1 MSMNGD
7 MTIYTEVTML
17 GQVFMG
23 GYYDESSNSFI
34 IAYVQLKSAYDTK
47 EYIMQGELEQF
58 SAPTGGVCMDKI
70 INICNDIYQNT
81 LSQNMR
87 DLKLRE
93 YVKDKYHI
101 EFILMVYPADKFIPN
116 SSISLI
122 SSSVSSIEET
132 PSNILM
138 LHVANNNSEQIFKK
152 RIEMSANYMVL
163 TTHNGSQFSDIA
175 KINTAMRH
183 CCKLY
188 IDLDNYDY
196 DKTSYNWVRLQEV
209 ISEAKNIGLPIEY
222 STTMEG
228 ENRYL
233 VKSWFCGY
241 LYSCSVCKCKTV
253 ERIEQIYLTYPD
265 KKITTRIRKTIFP
278 ATPSSLIDNIKY
290 YLTQKSPTVDRGVR
304 EENEIEISEETYNT
318 LKAWQI
324 PGSRIINKLRT
335 NFKIGAE
342 STGVYTIS
350 IDHYYTEPYDKWE
363 YDVMEIEY
371 HDPSMMIITNSHDIA
386 KLLHKWNTRID
397 PKKVIEGISHDI
409 TGISQFSNK
418 SLACEVTPIT
428 DPAHILDIM
437 KRAKEINKIVMNRN
451 EENNK
456 EEN

>member
-1 MSMNGD
+1 MSINDD
-7 MTIYTEVTML
+7 MTIYTEISML
-17 GQVFMG
+17 GHVFMG
-23 GYYDESSNSFI
+23 GYYDDSSNSFI
-34 IAYVQLKSAYDTK
+34 ISYIQIESAYDTK
-47 EYIMQGELEQF
+47 EYSMQGELEQL
-58 SAPTGGVCMDKI
+58 SAPTGGACMDKV
-70 INICNDIYQNT
+70 INMCNDIYQNT
-81 LSQNMR
+81 FSQNMR

-101 EFILMVYPADKFIPN
+101 ESIRMVYPADKFIPTT
-116 SSISLI
+116 SMPL
-122 SSSVSSIEET
+122 IEET

-163 TTHNGSQFSDIA
+163 TTHNGSQFADIA

-196 DKTSYNWVRLQEV
+196 DKTSFNWTRLQNI

-222 STTMEG
+222 STIMEG

-241 LYSCSVCKCKTV
+241 LISCNVCKTV
-253 ERIEQIYLTYPD
+253 EHIEQIYLTYPD
-265 KKITTRIRKTIFP
+265 KKMTTRIRKTVIP
-278 ATPSSLIDNIKY
+278 AKSSALNDTIKY
-290 YLTQKSPTVDRGVR
+290 YLTQKSPAVDRGVR

-371 HDPSMMIITNSHDIA
+371 HDPSMMTIVNSHDIA
-386 KLLHKWNTRID
+386 NLLRKWNTRID
-397 PKKVIEGISHDI
+397 PKKVIEGISYDI

-418 SLACEVTPIT
+418 SLACAVTPIIIPDNT
-428 DPAHILDIM
+428 VRTINHAE
-437 KRAKEINKIVMNRN
+437 EI
-451 EENNK
+451 NK

>member
-1 MSMNGD
+1 MSMNDD
-7 MTIYTEVTML
+7 MTIYTEISML

-23 GYYDESSNSFI
+23 GYYDDSSDSFI

-47 EYIMQGELEQF
+47 EYIIEGELEQF
-58 SAPTGGVCMDKI
+58 NAPTGGACMDKI
-70 INICNDIYQNT
+70 INICNNIYQNT

-93 YVKDKYHI
+93 YVKDNYHI
-101 EFILMVYPADKFIPN
+101 EFVRMVYPADKFIPTT
-116 SSISLI
+116 SIPL
-122 SSSVSSIEET
+122 IEET

-163 TTHNGSQFSDIA
+163 TTHNGSQFADIA

-196 DKTSYNWVRLQEV
+196 DKTSFNWTRLQNI

-222 STTMEG
+222 STIMEG

-241 LYSCSVCKCKTV
+241 LINCNVYKTV
-253 ERIEQIYLTYPD
+253 EHIEQIYLTYPD
-265 KKITTRIRKTIFP
+265 KKITTRIRKTVIP
-278 ATPSSLIDNIKY
+278 AKSSTLNDTIKY
-290 YLTQKSPTVDRGVR
+290 YLTQKSPAVDRGVR

-371 HDPSMMIITNSHDIA
+371 HDPSMMTIVNSHDIA
-386 KLLHKWNTRID
+386 NLLRKWNTRID
-397 PKKVIEGISHDI
+397 PKKVIEGISYDI

-418 SLACEVTPIT
+418 NLACEVTPIT

>member
-1 MSMNGD
+1 MSMNDD

-23 GYYDESSNSFI
+23 GYYDDSSDSFI

-58 SAPTGGVCMDKI
+58 SAPTGGACMDKI

-101 EFILMVYPADKFIPN
+101 EFILMVYPADKFIPTT
-116 SSISLI
+116 SIPL
-122 SSSVSSIEET
+122 IEET

-138 LHVANNNSEQIFKK
+138 LHVANNNSQQIFNK

-163 TTHNGSQFSDIA
+163 TTHNGSQFADIA

-188 IDLDNYDY
+188 VDLDNYDY
-196 DKTSYNWVRLQEV
+196 DKTSFNWTRLQSV

-241 LYSCSVCKCKTV
+241 LISCNVYKTV
-253 ERIEQIYLTYPD
+253 EHIEQIYLTYPD
-265 KKITTRIRKTIFP
+265 KKKTTRIRKITIP
-278 ATPSSLIDNIKY
+278 AQVSSLNDTIKY
-290 YLTQKSPTVDRGVR
+290 YLTQKSPAVDRGVR

-335 NFKIGAE
+335 NFKIGTE
-342 STGVYTIS
+342 NTGVYTIS

-371 HDPSMMIITNSHDIA
+371 HDPSMMTIVNSHDIA

-397 PKKVIEGISHDI
+397 LKKVIEGISFDI

-418 SLACEVTPIT
+418 NLACAVTPIII
-428 DPAHILDIM
+428 PANTVRIINS
-437 KRAKEINKIVMNRN
+437 AEEI
-451 EENNK
+451 NK

>member
-1 MSMNGD
+1 MSMNDD

-17 GQVFMG
+17 GQVFIG
-23 GYYDESSNSFI
+23 GYYDNSSDSFI

-58 SAPTGGVCMDKI
+58 SAPTGGACMDKV
-70 INICNDIYQNT
+70 INMCNDIYQNT

-101 EFILMVYPADKFIPN
+101 EFVCMVYPADKFIPN
-116 SSISLI
+116 SSI
-122 SSSVSSIEET
+122 SSIEET

-163 TTHNGSQFSDIA
+163 TTHNGSQFADIA

-188 IDLDNYDY
+188 VDLDNYDY
-196 DKTSYNWVRLQEV
+196 DKTSFNWARLKNV

-233 VKSWFCGY
+233 VKSWFCEY
-241 LYSCSVCKCKTV
+241 LISCNVYKTV
-253 ERIEQIYLTYPD
+253 EHIEQIYLTYPD
-265 KKITTRIRKTIFP
+265 KKITTRIRKITIP
-278 ATPSSLIDNIKY
+278 AKSSILNDTIKY
-290 YLTQKSPTVDRGVR
+290 YLTQKSPAVDRGVR

-350 IDHYYTEPYDKWE
+350 IDHYYTEPYDKWD

-371 HDPSMMIITNSHDIA
+371 HDPSMMTIANSHDIA
-386 KLLHKWNTRID
+386 KLLHRWNTRID
-397 PKKVIEGISHDI
+397 PKKVIEGISYDI

-437 KRAKEINKIVMNRN
+437 RRAKEINK
-451 EENNK
+451 EEN
-456 EEN
+456 

>member
-1 MSMNGD
+1 MSMNDD

-23 GYYDESSNSFI
+23 GYYDDSSDSFI
-34 IAYVQLKSAYDTK
+34 IAYIQLKSAYDTK

-58 SAPTGGVCMDKI
+58 SAPTGGACMDKI

-101 EFILMVYPADKFIPN
+101 EFILMVYPADKFIPTA
-116 SSISLI
+116 SIPL
-122 SSSVSSIEET
+122 IEET

-138 LHVANNNSEQIFKK
+138 LHVANNNSQQIFNK

-175 KINTAMRH
+175 KINIAMRH
-183 CCKLY
+183 CCKLHV
-188 IDLDNYDY
+188 DLDKYDY
-196 DKTSYNWVRLQEV
+196 DKTSYNWTRLQEV

-241 LYSCSVCKCKTV
+241 LYSCNVCKCKTV

-278 ATPSSLIDNIKY
+278 ATPSSLSDNIKY

-371 HDPSMMIITNSHDIA
+371 HDPSMMTITNSHDIA
-386 KLLHKWNTRID
+386 KLFHKWNTRID
-397 PKKVIEGISHDI
+397 PKKVIEGISYDI

>member
-1 MSMNGD
+1 MSMNDD

-17 GQVFMG
+17 GQVFIG
-23 GYYDESSNSFI
+23 GYYDDSSNSFM

-58 SAPTGGVCMDKI
+58 SAPTGGACMDKI

-93 YVKDKYHI
+93 YVKNKYHI
-101 EFILMVYPADKFIPN
+101 EFILMVYPADKIIPTT
-116 SSISLI
+116 SIPL
-122 SSSVSSIEET
+122 IEET

-138 LHVANNNSEQIFKK
+138 LHVANNNSEQIFNK

-163 TTHNGSQFSDIA
+163 TTHNGSQFSDIL

-188 IDLDNYDY
+188 VDLDNYDY
-196 DKTSYNWVRLQEV
+196 DKTSFNWARLQSV

-222 STTMEG
+222 STIMEG

-241 LYSCSVCKCKTV
+241 LSSCNVYKTI
-253 ERIEQIYLTYPD
+253 EHIEQIYLTYPD
-265 KKITTRIRKTIFP
+265 KKMTTRIRKTTIP
-278 ATPSSLIDNIKY
+278 AAVSSLNDTIKY
-290 YLTQKSPTVDRGVR
+290 YLTQKSPAVDRGVR
-304 EENEIEISEETYNT
+304 VENEIEISEETYNT

-335 NFKIGAE
+335 NFKVGAE

-371 HDPSMMIITNSHDIA
+371 HDPSMMTIVNSHDIA
-386 KLLHKWNTRID
+386 NLLHKWNTKID
-397 PKKVIEGISHDI
+397 PKKVIEGISYDI
-409 TGISQFSNK
+409 TGISPFSNK
-418 SLACEVTPIT
+418 NLACEVTPIT

-437 KRAKEINKIVMNRN
+437 NRAKEINKIVMNRN

>member
-1 MSMNGD
+1 MSMND
-7 MTIYTEVTML
+7 NMTIYTEITML

-23 GYYDESSNSFI
+23 GYYDDSSNSFI
-34 IAYVQLKSAYDTK
+34 ISYIQLKSAYDTK
-47 EYIMQGELEQF
+47 EYIIEGELEQF
-58 SAPTGGVCMDKI
+58 NAPTGGACMDKI

-101 EFILMVYPADKFIPN
+101 EFIRMVYPADKFIPTT
-116 SSISLI
+116 SIPL
-122 SSSVSSIEET
+122 IEET

-163 TTHNGSQFSDIA
+163 TTHNGSQFADIA

-188 IDLDNYDY
+188 IDLDKYDY
-196 DKTSYNWVRLQEV
+196 DKTSYNWARLQEV

-241 LYSCSVCKCKTV
+241 LISCNVCRTV

-265 KKITTRIRKTIFP
+265 KKITTRIRKTVVP
-278 ATPSSLIDNIKY
+278 AKSSSLNDTIKY
-290 YLTQKSPTVDRGVR
+290 YLTQKSPAVDRGVR

-350 IDHYYTEPYDKWE
+350 IDRYYTEPYDKWE

-371 HDPSMMIITNSHDIA
+371 HDPSMMNIANSHDIA
-386 KLLHKWNTRID
+386 NLLRKWNTRINS
-397 PKKVIEGISHDI
+397 KKVIEGISYDI

-418 SLACEVTPIT
+418 SLACAVTPIIIPDNT
-428 DPAHILDIM
+428 VRI
-437 KRAKEINKIVMNRN
+437 MNRT
-451 EENNK
+451 EEINK

>member
-1 MSMNGD
+1 MSMNDD

-23 GYYDESSNSFI
+23 GYYDDSSDSFI
-34 IAYVQLKSAYDTK
+34 IAYIQLKSAYDTK
-47 EYIMQGELEQF
+47 EYIIQGELEQF
-58 SAPTGGVCMDKI
+58 SAPTGGACMDKI

-101 EFILMVYPADKFIPN
+101 EFILMVYPANKFIPTT
-116 SSISLI
+116 SIPL
-122 SSSVSSIEET
+122 IEET

-163 TTHNGSQFSDIA
+163 TTHNGSQFADIV

-188 IDLDNYDY
+188 VDLDNYDY
-196 DKTSYNWVRLQEV
+196 DKTSFNWARLQNV

-228 ENRYL
+228 EDRYL

-241 LYSCSVCKCKTV
+241 LYSCNVSKTV

-265 KKITTRIRKTIFP
+265 KKMTTRIRKTIFP
-278 ATPSSLIDNIKY
+278 ATPSSLSDNIKY
-290 YLTQKSPTVDRGVR
+290 YLTQKSPAVDRGVR

-342 STGVYTIS
+342 NTGVYTIS

-371 HDPSMMIITNSHDIA
+371 HDPSMMTIVNSHDIA

-397 PKKVIEGISHDI
+397 PKKVIEGISYDI

-418 SLACEVTPIT
+418 NLACAVTPIII
-428 DPAHILDIM
+428 PANTVRIIN
-437 KRAKEINKIVMNRN
+437 RAEEI
-451 EENNK
+451 NK

>member
-1 MSMNGD
+1 MSMNDD

-23 GYYDESSNSFI
+23 GYYDDSSNSFI
-34 IAYVQLKSAYDTK
+34 ISYIQLKSAYDTK

-58 SAPTGGVCMDKI
+58 SAPTGGACMDKV

-101 EFILMVYPADKFIPN
+101 EFVVMVYPADKIIPN

-122 SSSVSSIEET
+122 SSSISPIEET

-163 TTHNGSQFSDIA
+163 TTHNGSQFADIA

-196 DKTSYNWVRLQEV
+196 DKTSFNWTRLQNI

-222 STTMEG
+222 STIMEG

-241 LYSCSVCKCKTV
+241 LISCNVCRTV
-253 ERIEQIYLTYPD
+253 EQIEQIYLTYPD
-265 KKITTRIRKTIFP
+265 KKMTTRIRKTVIP
-278 ATPSSLIDNIKY
+278 AKSSTLNDTIKY
-290 YLTQKSPTVDRGVR
+290 YLTQKSPAVDRGVR

-342 STGVYTIS
+342 STGLYTIS
-350 IDHYYTEPYDKWE
+350 IDHYYTEPYDKWD

-371 HDPSMMIITNSHDIA
+371 HDPSMMTIANSHDIA
-386 KLLHKWNTRID
+386 KLLHRWNTRID
-397 PKKVIEGISHDI
+397 PKKVIEGISYDI

-437 KRAKEINKIVMNRN
+437 RRAKEINK
-451 EENNK
+451 EEN
-456 EEN
+456 

>member
-1 MSMNGD
+1 MSMNDD
-7 MTIYTEVTML
+7 MTIYTGVSML

-23 GYYDESSNSFI
+23 GYYDDSSNSFM
-34 IAYVQLKSAYDTK
+34 IAYVQLKSAYDEK
-47 EYIMQGELEQF
+47 EYIIQGEFDHLND
-58 SAPTGGVCMDKI
+58 ATGGICMDKI
-70 INICNDIYQNT
+70 VYMCNDIYQNI

-87 DLKLRE
+87 NTKLRE
-93 YVKDKYHI
+93 YAKDKYNI
-101 EFILMVYPADKFIPN
+101 EFVRMEYPADKFIPT
-116 SSISLI
+116 
-122 SSSVSSIEET
+122 SSVPLVEET

-138 LHVANNNSEQIFKK
+138 LHVANNNSEQIFNK

-163 TTHNGSQFSDIA
+163 TTHNGSQFADIL
-175 KINTAMRH
+175 KINTAMRY

-188 IDLDNYDY
+188 VDLDNYDY
-196 DKTSYNWVRLQEV
+196 DKTSFNWTRLQNV

-228 ENRYL
+228 EDRYL

-241 LYSCSVCKCKTV
+241 LYSCNVSKTV

-265 KKITTRIRKTIFP
+265 KKMTTRIRKTTIP
-278 ATPSSLIDNIKY
+278 AAVSSLNDTVKY
-290 YLTQKSPTVDRGVR
+290 YLTQKSPAVDRGVR

-335 NFKIGAE
+335 NFKVGAE
-342 STGVYTIS
+342 STGIYTIS

-371 HDPSMMIITNSHDIA
+371 HDPSMMTIVNAHDIA
-386 KLLHKWNTRID
+386 NLLHKWNTKID
-397 PKKVIEGISHDI
+397 PKKVIEGISYDI
-409 TGISQFSNK
+409 TGISPFSNK
-418 SLACEVTPIT
+418 NLACEVTPIT

-437 KRAKEINKIVMNRN
+437 NRAKEINKIVMTRN
-451 EENNK
+451 GENNK

>member
-1 MSMNGD
+1 MSMNDD

-23 GYYDESSNSFI
+23 GYYDDSSNSFI

-58 SAPTGGVCMDKI
+58 SAPTGGACMDKI

-101 EFILMVYPADKFIPN
+101 EFILMVYPSEASPLQPI
-116 SSISLI
+116 LA
-122 SSSVSSIEET
+122 EET

-138 LHVANNNSEQIFKK
+138 LHVANNNSQQIFNK

-163 TTHNGSQFSDIA
+163 TTHNGSQFADIA

-188 IDLDNYDY
+188 VDLDNYDY
-196 DKTSYNWVRLQEV
+196 DKTSFNWARLQNV

-228 ENRYL
+228 EDRYL

-241 LYSCSVCKCKTV
+241 LISCNVYKTT
-253 ERIEQIYLTYPD
+253 EHIEQIYLTYPD
-265 KKITTRIRKTIFP
+265 KKMTTRIRKIVIP
-278 ATPSSLIDNIKY
+278 APVSSLNDTVKY
-290 YLTQKSPTVDRGVR
+290 YLTQKSPAVDRGIR

-350 IDHYYTEPYDKWE
+350 IDHYYTEPYDKWD

-371 HDPSMMIITNSHDIA
+371 HDPSMITIVNSHDIA
-386 KLLHKWNTRID
+386 KLFHKWNTRID
-397 PKKVIEGISHDI
+397 PKKVIEGVSYDI
-409 TGISQFSNK
+409 TGISPFSNK
-418 SLACEVTPIT
+418 NLACEVTPIT

-437 KRAKEINKIVMNRN
+437 KRAKEINKIVMSRN
-451 EENNK
+451 EEINK

>member
-1 MSMNGD
+1 MSMNDD

-23 GYYDESSNSFI
+23 GYYDDSSDSFI

-58 SAPTGGVCMDKI
+58 SAPTGGACMDKI

-101 EFILMVYPADKFIPN
+101 EFILMVYPADKFIPTT
-116 SSISLI
+116 SIPL
-122 SSSVSSIEET
+122 IEET

-138 LHVANNNSEQIFKK
+138 LHVANNNSQQIFNK

-163 TTHNGSQFSDIA
+163 TTHNGSQFADIA

-188 IDLDNYDY
+188 VDLDKYDY
-196 DKTSYNWVRLQEV
+196 DKTSYNWARLQEV

-222 STTMEG
+222 STIMEG

-241 LYSCSVCKCKTV
+241 LYSCNVRKTV

-265 KKITTRIRKTIFP
+265 KKMTTRIRKTIFP
-278 ATPSSLIDNIKY
+278 ATPSSLSDNIKY
-290 YLTQKSPTVDRGVR
+290 YLTQKSPAVDRGVR

-371 HDPSMMIITNSHDIA
+371 HDPSMMTIANSHDIA

-397 PKKVIEGISHDI
+397 PKKVIEGISFDI
-409 TGISQFSNK
+409 TGISPFSNK
-418 SLACEVTPIT
+418 SLACEVTPII
-428 DPAHILDIM
+428 DPAQ
-437 KRAKEINKIVMNRN
+437 EINKIIIARN

>member
-1 MSMNGD
+1 MSMNDD

-23 GYYDESSNSFI
+23 GYYDDSSDSFI
-34 IAYVQLKSAYDTK
+34 IAYIQLKSAYDTK

-58 SAPTGGVCMDKI
+58 SAPTGGACMDKI

-101 EFILMVYPADKFIPN
+101 EFILMVYPADKIIPTT
-116 SSISLI
+116 SIPL
-122 SSSVSSIEET
+122 IEET

-138 LHVANNNSEQIFKK
+138 LHVANNNSQQIFNK

-163 TTHNGSQFSDIA
+163 TTHNGSQFSDIL

-188 IDLDNYDY
+188 VDLDNYDY
-196 DKTSYNWVRLQEV
+196 DKTSFNWARLQNI

-222 STTMEG
+222 SSTMEG

-241 LYSCSVCKCKTV
+241 LSSCNVHKTI
-253 ERIEQIYLTYPD
+253 EHIEQIYLTYPD
-265 KKITTRIRKTIFP
+265 KKMTTRIRKTTIP
-278 ATPSSLIDNIKY
+278 AAVSSLNDTVKY
-290 YLTQKSPTVDRGVR
+290 YLTQKSPAVDRGVR
-304 EENEIEISEETYNT
+304 EENEIEISEETYNI

-371 HDPSMMIITNSHDIA
+371 HDPSMMTIVNSHDIA
-386 KLLHKWNTRID
+386 NLLHKWNTKID
-397 PKKVIEGISHDI
+397 PKKVIEGISYDI
-409 TGISQFSNK
+409 TGISPFSNK
-418 SLACEVTPIT
+418 NLACEVTPIT

>member
-1 MSMNGD
+1 MSINDD
-7 MTIYTEVTML
+7 MTIYTEISML

-23 GYYDESSNSFI
+23 GYYNDSSNSFI
-34 IAYVQLKSAYDTK
+34 ISYIQLKSAYDTK
-47 EYIMQGELEQF
+47 EYSMQGELEQF
-58 SAPTGGVCMDKI
+58 SAPTGGACMDKI

-101 EFILMVYPADKFIPN
+101 EFIRMVYPADKFIPTT
-116 SSISLI
+116 SIPL
-122 SSSVSSIEET
+122 IEET

-163 TTHNGSQFSDIA
+163 TTHNGSQFADIA

-196 DKTSYNWVRLQEV
+196 DKTSFNWTRLQNI

-222 STTMEG
+222 STIMEG

-241 LYSCSVCKCKTV
+241 LYSCNACKCKTV

-265 KKITTRIRKTIFP
+265 KKITTRIRKTVIP
-278 ATPSSLIDNIKY
+278 AKSSALNDTIKY
-290 YLTQKSPTVDRGVR
+290 YLTQKSPAVDRGVR

-371 HDPSMMIITNSHDIA
+371 HDPSMMTIVNSHDIA
-386 KLLHKWNTRID
+386 NLLRKWNTRIE
-397 PKKVIEGISHDI
+397 PKKVIEGISYDI

-418 SLACEVTPIT
+418 SLACAVTPIIIPDNIVRT
-428 DPAHILDIM
+428 INHAE
-437 KRAKEINKIVMNRN
+437 EI
-451 EENNK
+451 NK

>member
-1 MSMNGD
+1 MSMNDD

-23 GYYDESSNSFI
+23 GYYDDSSDSFI

-70 INICNDIYQNT
+70 INVCNDIYQNT

-116 SSISLI
+116 SSIS
-122 SSSVSSIEET
+122 SIEET

-163 TTHNGSQFSDIA
+163 TTHNGSQFADIV

-196 DKTSYNWVRLQEV
+196 DKTSFNWARLQSV

-222 STTMEG
+222 STIMEG

-241 LYSCSVCKCKTV
+241 LISCNVYKTV
-253 ERIEQIYLTYPD
+253 EHIEQIYLTYPD
-265 KKITTRIRKTIFP
+265 KKMTTRIRKITIP
-278 ATPSSLIDNIKY
+278 AKSSTLNDTIKY
-290 YLTQKSPTVDRGVR
+290 YLTQKSPAVDRGVR

-335 NFKIGAE
+335 NFKIGVE

-371 HDPSMMIITNSHDIA
+371 HDPSMMTIANSHDIA
-386 KLLHKWNTRID
+386 NLLRKWNTRID
-397 PKKVIEGISHDI
+397 PKKVIEGISYDI

-418 SLACEVTPIT
+418 SLACEVTLIT

>member
-1 MSMNGD
+1 MSMNDD
-7 MTIYTEVTML
+7 MTIYTEVSML

-23 GYYDESSNSFI
+23 GYYDDSSNSFI
-34 IAYVQLKSAYDTK
+34 ISYIQLKSAYDTK
-47 EYIMQGELEQF
+47 EYSMQSELEQF
-58 SAPTGGVCMDKI
+58 SAPTRGECMDKV

-81 LSQNMR
+81 LAQNIR
-87 DLKLRE
+87 DLELRE
-93 YVKDKYHI
+93 YAKDKYQI
-101 EFILMVYPADKFIPN
+101 EFVRMVYPADKFIPTT
-116 SSISLI
+116 SIPL
-122 SSSVSSIEET
+122 IEET

-163 TTHNGSQFSDIA
+163 TTHNGSQFADIA

-196 DKTSYNWVRLQEV
+196 DKTSFNWARLQNI

-228 ENRYL
+228 EDRYL

-241 LYSCSVCKCKTV
+241 LISCNVCRTV
-253 ERIEQIYLTYPD
+253 EHIEQIYLTYPD
-265 KKITTRIRKTIFP
+265 KKITTRIRKTVIP
-278 ATPSSLIDNIKY
+278 AKSSTLNDTIKY
-290 YLTQKSPTVDRGVR
+290 YLTQKSPAVDRGVR

-335 NFKIGAE
+335 NFKMGTE

-363 YDVMEIEY
+363 YDIMEIEY
-371 HDPSMMIITNSHDIA
+371 HDPSMMTIVNSHDIA
-386 KLLHKWNTRID
+386 NLLRKWNTRID
-397 PKKVIEGISHDI
+397 PKKVIEGISYDI

-418 SLACEVTPIT
+418 SLACAVTPIIIPDNT
-428 DPAHILDIM
+428 VRIINHAE
-437 KRAKEINKIVMNRN
+437 EI
-451 EENNK
+451 NK

>member
-1 MSMNGD
+1 MSMNDD

-23 GYYDESSNSFI
+23 GYYDESSDSFI

-58 SAPTGGVCMDKI
+58 SAPTGGACMDKV

-101 EFILMVYPADKFIPN
+101 EFIRMVYPADKFIPTT
-116 SSISLI
+116 SIPL
-122 SSSVSSIEET
+122 IEET

-163 TTHNGSQFSDIA
+163 TTHNGSQFADIA

-188 IDLDNYDY
+188 VDLDNYDY
-196 DKTSYNWVRLQEV
+196 DKTSFNWARLQNV

-228 ENRYL
+228 EDRYL

-241 LYSCSVCKCKTV
+241 LISCNVCKTV
-253 ERIEQIYLTYPD
+253 EHIEQIYLTYPD
-265 KKITTRIRKTIFP
+265 KKITTRIRKTVIP
-278 ATPSSLIDNIKY
+278 AKSSTLNDTIKY
-290 YLTQKSPTVDRGVR
+290 YLTQKSPAVDRGVR
-304 EENEIEISEETYNT
+304 EENEIEISEETHNT

-371 HDPSMMIITNSHDIA
+371 HDPSMMTIVNSHDIA

-397 PKKVIEGISHDI
+397 PKKVIEGISFDI

-418 SLACEVTPIT
+418 NLACEVTPIT

-437 KRAKEINKIVMNRN
+437 KRAKEINKIVMNHN

>member
-1 MSMNGD
+1 MSINDD
-7 MTIYTEVTML
+7 MTIYTEISML

-23 GYYDESSNSFI
+23 GYYNDSSNSFI
-34 IAYVQLKSAYDTK
+34 ISYIQLKSAYDTK
-47 EYIMQGELEQF
+47 EYSMQGELEQF
-58 SAPTGGVCMDKI
+58 SAPTGGACMDKI

-101 EFILMVYPADKFIPN
+101 EFIRMVYPADKFIPTT
-116 SSISLI
+116 SIPL
-122 SSSVSSIEET
+122 IEET

-163 TTHNGSQFSDIA
+163 TTHNGSQFADIA

-196 DKTSYNWVRLQEV
+196 DKTSFNWTRLQNI

-222 STTMEG
+222 STIMEG

-241 LYSCSVCKCKTV
+241 LYSCNACKCKTV
-253 ERIEQIYLTYPD
+253 EHIEQIYLTYPD
-265 KKITTRIRKTIFP
+265 KKITTRIRKTVIP
-278 ATPSSLIDNIKY
+278 AKSSALNDTIKY
-290 YLTQKSPTVDRGVR
+290 YLTQKSPAVDRGVR

-371 HDPSMMIITNSHDIA
+371 HDPSMMTIVNSHDIA
-386 KLLHKWNTRID
+386 NLLRKWNTRIE
-397 PKKVIEGISHDI
+397 PKKVIEGISYDI

-418 SLACEVTPIT
+418 SLACAVTPIIIPDNT
-428 DPAHILDIM
+428 VRTINHAE
-437 KRAKEINKIVMNRN
+437 EI
-451 EENNK
+451 NK